1 MTSNDGNDARTHHEG
16 RKRERAKRKGGVLA
30 MQRLK
35 EERGGGGTRAGFGKR
50 R

>member
-30 MQRLK
+30 MQRQK
-35 EERGGGGTRAGFGKR
+35 EEKERSEGWHREAS
-50 R
+50 